1 MLKKK
6 EINTL
11 VKKKLF
17 LEGQDEWLKQEV
29 STDPP
34 PLEAGAVI
42 KFKWMERPEEVWAR
56 GRRRMQLQGYVG
68 PLMSSDLPNSTT
80 RVLSSGLKL
89 GSL

>member
-1 MLKKK
+1 MLKKKK

-42 KFKWMERPEEVWAR
+42 KFKWMERPEEV
-56 GRRRMQLQGYVG
+56 
-68 PLMSSDLPNSTT
+68 
-80 RVLSSGLKL
+80 
-89 GSL
+89 